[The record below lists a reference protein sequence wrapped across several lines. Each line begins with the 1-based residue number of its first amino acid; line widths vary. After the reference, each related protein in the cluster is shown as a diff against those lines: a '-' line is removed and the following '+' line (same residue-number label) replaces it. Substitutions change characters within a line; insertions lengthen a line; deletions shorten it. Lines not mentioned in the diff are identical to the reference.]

1 MTREETFMSSTKIK
15 DNSVSKGGGGFFVLE
30 FPLRAACVTVKG
42 AGFDPHVRCAL
53 IDMAESRSP
62 RRAVPVD
69 SRDRAWE

>member
-1 MTREETFMSSTKIK
+1 MARDETFMSSMKIK
-15 DNSVSKGGGGFFVLE
+15 DNSVSKGGKLFVLE

-53 IDMAESRSP
+53 IDMAESRST